1 LMAAMAA
8 SLQEPKVVLQ
18 PFGLTHVVFRQDD
31 RIGFF
36 MAAASLAP
44 IFIVVA
50 FITTLTQR
58 RDLATASFFAG
69 QLVNE
74 AFNWVLKHTI
84 KEARPVDFHTHA
96 PRYGMP
102 SNHSQFMAFTATF
115 LTLWA
120 IRRWQ
125 VGVCWRVCLI
135 GGVQALAALVM
146 YSRVHLQ
153 YHSVQQV
160 VVGGFVGAA
169 LAAAWFA
176 LQETIFRPRFPEIT
190 RSRLGRLFLVRDCT
204 NVNVVQ
210 AEYAAVMGPE
220 SAKDRGKLR

>member
-1 LMAAMAA
+1 MAA
-8 SLQEPKVVLQ
+8 SEPKVVLQ

-50 FITTLTQR
+50 FVTTLAQR
-58 RDLATASFFAG
+58 RDLATASFLVG

-74 AFNWVLKHTI
+74 VLNWVLKHTI

-102 SNHSQFMAFTATF
+102 SNHSQFMAFTGTF

-125 VGVCWRVCLI
+125 VGLCWKVCLI

-160 VVGGFVGAA
+160 VVGGLVGAA
-169 LAAAWFA
+169 FAAAWFA
-176 LQETIFRPRFPEIT
+176 LQETIFRPRFPEIA

-204 NVNVVQ
+204 SVNVLQ
-210 AEYAAVMGPE
+210 AEYAAVMAPE
-220 SAKDRGKLR
+220 SAKGRGKLS